1 MVAVALTKLVA
12 RLGAPTVPKEKSDDL
27 FMSLVIRV
35 VSTLRS
41 KDASAR
47 DAARESLAKMVLTA
61 GVDSLYAVIYEL
73 EHSLKEGYQRH
84 VRNYTLRGLLA
95 AVLAEYTPPV
105 DAPSVPVAPGEEA
118 EAVGQGQGPGQPDAA
133 VAEER
138 GRGKGKGK
146 GRGKGAALPAGKPPP
161 SQQPPAPAPVA
172 SSSSS
177 SSASADGSAASGGQP
192 PQVQMVQPAFDRCIP
207 LIMRAVLDDI
217 NGVRGGSM

>member
-12 RLGAPTVPKEKSDDL
+12 RLGAPTVSKEKSDDL

-47 DAARESLAKMVLTA
+47 DAARESLAKMVQTA

-118 EAVGQGQGPGQPDAA
+118 EAVGQGQGPGQPDVAA
-133 VAEER
+133 AAAER

-146 GRGKGAALPAGKPPP
+146 GRGKGAAPPAGKPPP
-161 SQQPPAPAPVA
+161 SQQPPAPFT

-177 SSASADGSAASGGQP
+177 SSATADGGAASGGQP